1 MDTDVWS
8 MIDAERE
15 DFAQDPHR
23 HEEAAHRERA
33 PVFMRREGA
42 SEPEPTEV
50 WLREGGSA
58 S

>member
-1 MDTDVWS
+1 